1 MSGRNDNMSTQDN
14 QPISKDD
21 PVLTAYVLGEL
32 EGAELAR
39 VEAALARDAA
49 LRVSVEEIRVTCGA
63 ITEALTSEVRVP
75 VAVGGGAAMAEEAEE
90 SFAELARALRPQSD
104 GARQGKSAGKARHGE
119 ARPRRRSVLLEYP
132 NLYFVVGGMAA
143 ACFALVIVLNREVDE
158 RGLGGERIVRAE
170 FRADPALAPVPSQ
183 ASGQTVVSES
193 AQEAQGPEMRQVP
206 AVDATRQHP
215 AVVAAT
221 TTGASASVGS
231 SSSEGE
237 EVISLSPFAVQ
248 AVDSSSSGEIAVPA
262 EKVRPGVS
270 RTSVA
275 QTVGSS
281 AAQLASDPTGKADH
295 YEAAST
301 QARPRGA
308 WATRQL
314 AQSAFSAQPQPEVFS
329 GFGGGSSQRLFE
341 AGDPA
346 VDRDFI
352 AVRIRP
358 RSELGVQV
366 ETGSYA
372 RVRRALMAGHKP
384 AREAVRIEQL
394 LNAFSFAVP
403 PVDSSLPGAASLKDA
418 AVATQVEYAPAPW
431 NTDHLLVR
439 VSVQGRP
446 QVALSRG
453 AERLLVLVDEDLSP
467 DRGRMLAEALRGLT
481 ARLRA
486 GDHLVLLRG
495 SEAGELLCSAEVG
508 RDRWVLQD
516 AIESLSEGRGVAA
529 GLSSSAFAAELSKA
543 TRIVL
548 CTAGQPVV
556 PAPLARNTTP
566 LSVLTL
572 GSGALA
578 PQALV
583 ALSGREHFRSDRA
596 ESVGRAREALLA
608 QAGEAVPV
616 VARRVALEAE
626 FNRELVGEYRIL
638 GYEGE
643 AGAYAA
649 AVPADLPSG
658 QGFTALY
665 ELVPTAAAR
674 RSAAEARQGG
684 APEALLTLRVRYD
697 DAQRGVAC
705 RQAYKVLN
713 GEASWERASDDF
725 RFAAAV
731 AAFGMVMRESPHQGA
746 SSLELV
752 ARLAGGKQTSVP
764 AAQRED
770 FLRLVERARRVF

>member
-1 MSGRNDNMSTQDN
+1 MSGRKDIMSTQDN

-63 ITEALTSEVRVP
+63 ITEALASEVRVP
-75 VAVGGGAAMAEEAEE
+75 VAAAGGAAMPEEGEE
-90 SFAELARALRPQSD
+90 SFAELARALDQAPG
-104 GARQGKSAGKARHGE
+104 GAIKGKPGRQARHGG

-143 ACFALVIVLNREVDE
+143 ACFALVVVLNREVDE

-170 FRADPALAPVPSQ
+170 FRVDPSLAPVPSQ
-183 ASGQTVVSES
+183 ASGQTVISES
-193 AQEAQGPEMRQVP
+193 AQEAQESLQAPLAAATQQP
-206 AVDATRQHP
+206 AEQ
-215 AVVAAT
+215 VVAKS
-221 TTGASASVGS
+221 TGAPAPKGATAPDAEGGLSLSAFSVQEGEPAPAGARREQAEQPRTRGSKADVAHSVGS
-231 SSSEGE
+231 SVEQ
-237 EVISLSPFAVQ
+237 P
-248 AVDSSSSGEIAVPA
+248 
-262 EKVRPGVS
+262 
-270 RTSVA
+270 
-275 QTVGSS
+275 
-281 AAQLASDPTGKADH
+281 ASDPTGKADH
-295 YEAAST
+295 YDEVST
-301 QARPRGA
+301 QGRPKGS

-314 AQSAFSAQPQPEVFS
+314 AQSPFATQPQPELFA

-384 AREAVRIEQL
+384 AREEVRIEQL
-394 LNAFSFAVP
+394 LNAFTFAVK
-403 PVDSSLPGAASLKDA
+403 PVDSSVPGAASLKDA

-446 QVALSRG
+446 QVALPRG
-453 AERLLVLVDEDLSP
+453 AERLLVIVDADLSP
-467 DRGRMLAEALRGLT
+467 DRGRLLAEALRGLT
-481 ARLRA
+481 TRLRP

-508 RDRWVLQD
+508 RDRWLLQD
-516 AIESLSEGRGVAA
+516 AIDSLAESRSLAA
-529 GLSSSAFAAELSKA
+529 GLSPSAFVAELTKA
-543 TRIVL
+543 TRIVV

-556 PAPLARNTTP
+556 PSALAGSATP

-572 GSGALA
+572 GPGTLA
-578 PQALV
+578 SQALV

-596 ESVGRAREALLA
+596 ESVARARESLLA
-608 QAGEAVPV
+608 QAGEVVPV

-626 FNRELVGEYRIL
+626 FNRELVGEYRLL

-665 ELVPTAAAR
+665 ELVPTAAAK
-674 RSAAEARQGG
+674 RSAAEARQGA

-697 DAQRGVAC
+697 DALRGVAC

-731 AAFGMVMRESPHQGA
+731 AAFGMVMRDSPHRGS

-752 ARLAGGKQTSVP
+752 ARLAGGKETSVP
-764 AAQRED
+764 AAERED